1 MANTPQVHPVYV
13 SLNRPLTIGGADR
26 RLFFLALVMGGATF
40 TFFGRLL
47 AGILMFVAL
56 YVAARWM
63 AQTDPQ
69 LLRIILRAASARARY
84 DAGTLEYLT
93 VRQGARR

>member
-63 AQTDPQ
+63 AQTSRNCCASSCDRP
-69 LLRIILRAASARARY
+69 RPGRAMTRARPS
-84 DAGTLEYLT
+84 T
-93 VRQGARR
+93 